1 MPNWCD
7 NSIMITASC
16 EAGEKELKHL
26 KENCSNMVGD
36 KVTEWFSL
44 IKLGVKE
51 EDMGAKWDAC
61 ESWIDNN
68 SDPNR
73 MLVDYQSP
81 WGPHIEGL
89 IKLSEIY
96 PHLEFYVEYY
106 EPGCGVLGNATMNNG
121 CADVNDIDINSREG
135 QIKRHSLGDYND
147 FLCYEEQYEL

>member
-7 NSIMITASC
+7 NSLTITASC

-26 KENCSNMVGD
+26 KENCTDALGD
-36 KVTEWFSL
+36 KVREQFSL
-44 IKLGVKE
+44 IRLGVDE
-51 EDMGAKWDAC
+51 YEMGAKWDAC
-61 ESWIDNN
+61 ESYIQPDN
-68 SDPNR
+68 DPKCMR
-73 MLVDYQSP
+73 VVYQSP

-121 CADVNDIDINSREG
+121 CADVNDIEWNSREG

-147 FLCYEEQYEL
+147 FLCYEEQYDF